1 MIVKLNGKNIKVNE
15 EEIEKNMVILGIT
28 KDEAIQMY
36 LEDEGYLENAEV
48 QELTKKA
55 RINKTD
61 KIVATDKTKERKK
74 IERKEAED
82 PQKEAIIKQIY
93 QTLRENDNI
102 VDIKVTNKFKT
113 IDFYVNNEYFSINL
127 TRHRQKKA

>member
-93 QTLRENDNI
+93 QTLRENGNI
-102 VDIKVTNKFKT
+102 VDIKITNKFKT

>member
-1 MIVKLNGKNIKVNE
+1 MIIKFNGKNIK
-15 EEIEKNMVILGIT
+15 IDDEKIKNDMKMLDIT
-28 KDEAIQMY
+28 QEEAIQMF

-55 RINKTD
+55 RKNKTD

-82 PQKEAIIKQIY
+82 PEKEAIIKQIY
-93 QTLRENDNI
+93 RVLRENDKI

>member
-93 QTLRENDNI
+93 QILRENDNI